1 MEGRFAVWKP
11 SSASG
16 APEAGIASRSAAT
29 FDLCTGDWSDSSQ
42 KWRKR
47 PDVATAVGNKKS
59 KEDEGRFWMALEDFR
74 GRFRTVDLCRVKSGQ
89 LKERNVLKERTA
101 AESAADAE
109 AAALEDDW
117 LAEIPGAK
125 RSHDN
130 ASKAPKKQSSS
141 KKKSKKKKHKK
152 R

>member
-1 MEGRFAVWKP
+1 MEGRFSVWKP
-11 SSASG
+11 CTRSRRRVDGSAKLD
-16 APEAGIASRSAAT
+16 
-29 FDLCTGDWSDSSQ
+29 FLTGDWSDSSQ

-47 PDVATAVGNKKS
+47 PDVAAAVGNKRS
-59 KEDEGRFWMALEDFR
+59 HDDDGRFWIQLPDFR
-74 GRFRTVDLCRVKSGQ
+74 QRFRSVDLCRVKNGQ